1 MFTMAIIR
9 DGSTYLAKHLAAN
22 DYYCENESV
31 AGKWIGRGAEKLGLS
46 GEIHG
51 GDRSFEALRTN
62 RHPSDGSKL
71 TPRDDADRICF
82 YDFQCSAQKS
92 VSVMAVTMGDD
103 RLLAAHDH
111 AAAKAF
117 SELERFA
124 ATQANTALKRANRI
138 TENVVTAQFRHTASR
153 ALDPQVHTH
162 FVIANATWDRATGS
176 WRAITE
182 YEMLKAIRYAGK
194 VYQNELAAG
203 CRDLGYKIEE
213 KRDGKGRVTGFEIA
227 CVSKEVCERFS
238 KRRAEVEKG
247 VEEFRQS
254 FGRAPTAAEI
264 HAITVGTRNPKLHER
279 TTPEVLAAQKAQ
291 LTPDEWTALSTLR
304 KQAEMRATEPANV
317 QAPSRE
323 RESLRHAIGHIFEK
337 KSVSMGHEVLAEA
350 LNRNL
355 GHVDLACLK
364 ERASQSK
371 LVGLDDAP
379 WLLGNFATERGLAL
393 ERWAVSFVGR
403 TQGTFPELGHSE
415 SQALE
420 RLSPVQKKAV
430 VGVLASKDQVVCLRG
445 AAGVGKTTVL
455 REIDSALKKDG
466 RTVLH
471 CAPTTSAADTLRKDG
486 LKDAT
491 TVSDLLANGVLKE
504 RDRLPGAVLVVDET
518 GLASNAQGA
527 EILRL
532 AESHGMRVVFIGD
545 SKQHTS
551 VEAGDFLRILEKHSP
566 IQRVEITEI
575 RRQLVKEYRD
585 AIKLMAGG
593 QAHSGLERLDDMGWV
608 HEGRAG
614 YLKTAAA
621 AFIERSASGRELG
634 KVIAVTPTW
643 AENRAL
649 TEMIRTDLKSRGI
662 INAGENVVTH
672 EHLDWSRAQKAQ
684 AENYEPGLV
693 VRFNRSNQ
701 GFMRG
706 EFFEVSRS
714 EAGQVWVKSA
724 SGERR
729 LPLRSDIDVGKS
741 QKMEVCVGDRLLI
754 QANDRR
760 AGFINGQIVTVSA
773 IGNGIVETLEG
784 QRIDTEKFREF
795 TYGFAVTSH
804 KAQSKTAEHVV
815 VAAERLNAKAAYVA
829 CSRGRQSCSVHTPDK
844 ENLFARLP
852 DGNRTAALDI
862 LPTVGRT
869 GPGLELRPIAWERAE
884 QQKEQERHTPSRLL
898 QATRFEWWKDVAH
911 NVARWMEHAVPGW
924 AVDRAARERTYNLE
938 R

>member
-1 MFTMAIIR
+1 
-9 DGSTYLAKHLAAN
+9 
-22 DYYCENESV
+22 V
-31 AGKWIGRGAEKLGLS
+31 A
-46 GEIHG
+46 
-51 GDRSFEALRTN
+51 
-62 RHPSDGSKL
+62 
-71 TPRDDADRICF
+71 
-82 YDFQCSAQKS
+82 
-92 VSVMAVTMGDD
+92 
-103 RLLAAHDH
+103 
-111 AAAKAF
+111 
-117 SELERFA
+117 
-124 ATQANTALKRANRI
+124 
-138 TENVVTAQFRHTASR
+138 
-153 ALDPQVHTH
+153 
-162 FVIANATWDRATGS
+162 ANATWDQATGS

-203 CRDLGYKIEE
+203 CRELGYRIEE

-227 CVSKEVCERFS
+227 GVSKEICARFS

-247 VEEFRQS
+247 IEEFRQR
-254 FGRAPTAAEI
+254 FGRVPTVAEI
-264 HAITVGTRNPKLHER
+264 HAITVDTRNPKLHER

-291 LTPDEWTALSTLR
+291 LKPDEWTALSALRERAERNAAEPVNTL
-304 KQAEMRATEPANV
+304 
-317 QAPSRE
+317 APSRE

-337 KSVSMGHEVLAEA
+337 KSVSTGHEVLAEA

-355 GHVDLACLK
+355 GHVDLALLK

-371 LVGLDDAP
+371 LIGLDDAP

-403 TQGTFPELGHSE
+403 TQGAFPELGRSE
-415 SQALE
+415 SQTLE
-420 RLSPVQKKAV
+420 RLSAEQQKAV
-430 VGVLASKDQVVCLRG
+430 ERVLASKDQVVCLRG

-455 REIDSALKKDG
+455 REIDSALNKEG

-471 CAPTTSAADTLRKDG
+471 CAPTTSAADTLRKNG

-491 TVSDLLANGVLKE
+491 TVSDFLANGVLKE
-504 RDRLPGAVLVVDET
+504 RDRLPGAVLVVDEA

-532 AESHGMRVVFIGD
+532 AESHGMRVVFLGD

-566 IQRVEITEI
+566 IQQVEITEI

-593 QAHSGLERLDDMGWV
+593 QAHSGLERLDAMGCI

-614 YLKTAAA
+614 YLKNAAA
-621 AFIERSASGRELG
+621 AYLERSAGGRDLG
-634 KVIAVTPTW
+634 RVIAVTPTW
-643 AENRAL
+643 AENKAL
-649 TEMIRTDLKSRGI
+649 TDMLRADLKAHGI
-662 INAGENVVTH
+662 IQAGENVVTH
-672 EHLDWSRAQKAQ
+672 ERLDWSRAQKTR

-693 VRFNRSNQ
+693 VRFNRANQ
-701 GFMRG
+701 GFRRG
-706 EFFEVSRS
+706 EFFDVSRS

-729 LPLRSDIDVGKS
+729 LPLKFDLDVARP

-760 AGFINGQIVTVSA
+760 AGLINGQIVTVSA
-773 IGNGIVETLEG
+773 IGNGIVDTREG
-784 QRIDTEKFREF
+784 QCIDTAKFREF

-804 KAQSKTAEHVV
+804 KAQSKAAEHVV

-829 CSRGRQSCSVHTPDK
+829 CSRGTQSCSVHTPDK
-844 ENLFARLP
+844 EHLFARLP

-869 GPGLELRPIAWERAE
+869 GPGLELRPKAWERAE
-884 QQKEQERHTPSRLL
+884 QQKKQEREAPSRLL
-898 QATRFEWWKDVAH
+898 QATRFEWWKEVVRD
-911 NVARWMEHAVPGW
+911 VARWIEHAAPGR
-924 AVDRAARERTYNLE
+924 AVDRAAHERTYNLE

>member
-1 MFTMAIIR
+1 MAIIR

-31 AGKWIGRGAEKLGLS
+31 AGKWIGRGAKKLDLS

-51 GDRSFEALRTN
+51 GDRAFEALRTN
-62 RHPSDGSKL
+62 RHPADGSKL
-71 TPRDDADRICF
+71 TLRDDADRICF

-92 VSVMAVTMGDD
+92 VSVMAVTVGDG

-117 SELERFA
+117 AELERFA

-162 FVIANATWDRATGS
+162 FVTANATWDRATGS

-194 VYQNELAAG
+194 VYQNELAAR
-203 CRDLGYKIEE
+203 CRELGYKIEE
-213 KRDGKGRVTGFEIA
+213 KRDGKGRITGFEIA
-227 CVSKEVCERFS
+227 GVSKEVCERFS

-247 VEEFRQS
+247 IEEFRQR

-264 HAITVGTRNPKLHER
+264 HAITVDSRNPKLHER

-291 LTPDEWTALSTLR
+291 LKPDEWTVLSALR
-304 KQAEMRATEPANV
+304 EQAERNAAEPAYTL
-317 QAPSRE
+317 APSRE
-323 RESLRHAIGHIFEK
+323 RESLRHAIGHIFER

-350 LNRNL
+350 LNQNL
-355 GHVDLACLK
+355 GHVDLALLK

-371 LVGLDDAP
+371 LIGLDDAP

-403 TQGTFPELGHSE
+403 TQGTFPELGRSE
-415 SQALE
+415 PQALE
-420 RLSPVQKKAV
+420 RLSAEQKKAV
-430 VGVLASKDQVVCLRG
+430 ERVLASKDQVVCLRG

-455 REIDSALKKDG
+455 REIDSALRTAG

-491 TVSDLLANGVLKE
+491 TVSDFLANGVLKE
-504 RDRLPGAVLVVDET
+504 RDRLPCAVLVVDET

-532 AESHGMRVVFIGD
+532 AESHGMRVVFLGD

-551 VEAGDFLRILEKHSP
+551 VEAGDFLRILETHSP
-566 IQRVEITEI
+566 IQRFEITEI

-593 QAHSGLERLDDMGWV
+593 QAHSGLERLDDMGWI
-608 HEGRAG
+608 HEGRAE

-621 AFIERSASGRELG
+621 AFIERSAAGRELG

-643 AENRAL
+643 TETRAL
-649 TEMIRTDLKSRGI
+649 TEMIRTDLKSQGI
-662 INAGENVVTH
+662 IKAGENVVTH
-672 EHLDWSRAQKAQ
+672 ERLDWSRAQKAQ

-693 VRFNRSNQ
+693 VRFNRANQ
-701 GFMRG
+701 GFRRG
-706 EFFEVSRS
+706 EFFEVSRAQ
-714 EAGQVWVKSA
+714 AGQVWVKSA

-729 LPLRSDIDVGKS
+729 LPLRSDIDVGRP
-741 QKMEVCVGDRLLI
+741 QKMEVCVGDRILI

-760 AGFINGQIVTVSA
+760 AGLINGQIVTVSA
-773 IGNGIVETLEG
+773 IGNGVVETREG
-784 QRIDTEKFREF
+784 QRIDTAKFREF

-844 ENLFARLP
+844 KTTF
-852 DGNRTAALDI
+852 
-862 LPTVGRT
+862 
-869 GPGLELRPIAWERAE
+869 
-884 QQKEQERHTPSRLL
+884 
-898 QATRFEWWKDVAH
+898 
-911 NVARWMEHAVPGW
+911 
-924 AVDRAARERTYNLE
+924 
-938 R
+938 